1 MKKAWRTFQKTEY
14 THPSTHLPEVSANDS
29 SGNTKLL
36 GRKQKE
42 APEKTTGVGWRMLS
56 GERSSC

>member
-14 THPSTHLPEVSANDS
+14 TRLSTHLPEVSTNDS
-29 SGNTKLL
+29 SGHTKLL

-42 APEKTTGVGWRMLS
+42 APEKTTEDGWRMVS
-56 GERSSC
+56 RERSGS